1 MRSIRVNKLKE
12 ELENYNPSTKL
23 WVSEER
29 PGAFTTLKDLV
40 NELNADQI
48 IELDTLLEA
57 RKYQVAMDILSQ
69 EQRDTLYQLGF
80 AVSKIWD

>member
-29 PGAFTTLKDLV
+29 PGTFCTLKDLV
-40 NELNADQI
+40 GELNADQI
-48 IELDTLLEA
+48 VELESLLEQ
-57 RKYQVAMDILSQ
+57 RKHQVADEVLTK
-69 EQRDTLYQLGF
+69 EQRDTLYKLGF
-80 AVSKIWD
+80 SISRMWD